1 MLRFEKIAA
10 AALSASML
18 FASGIGVF
26 AYDVSGSAGS
36 SVSGEIPGRESGKVD
51 KPGMEKKIVD
61 GDGNSVDN
69 IGTIK
74 PGEPVKYKL
83 TSNVPGDL
91 YTDREFVT
99 GEDGKTDIDPET
111 NYILTIHD
119 KMSDGLSLSG
129 DPVVKIADKV
139 LDADWVTVTRK
150 TAESNPNE
158 DGCTFEIKMD
168 LVALYNADV
177 ITDEDVQNASEI
189 TVEYTAVLAE
199 GATTGAH
206 TNQAWVDGNGKPS
219 SKPEVEVDLFGIE
232 VTKVKQGTK
241 EVLKGA
247 QFKLEKVDGDTRT
260 PVVVDG
266 NTVLTATDGTLT
278 FSALTAGTYE
288 LTEVKAPAGYV
299 RTTSPVEIT
308 LNKETAAKAGDPYV
322 FEYDFENTAAPET
335 GGTGTLLFTLG
346 GAALLATAGVCKVL
360 GKKEEE

>member
-18 FASGIGVF
+18 FATGIGVF
-26 AYDVSGSAGS
+26 AYDVTGSAGS
-36 SVSGEIPGRESGKVD
+36 STSGEIPGRGGKVD

-61 GDGNSVDN
+61 GDGKTVDN
-69 IGTIK
+69 IGTIA
-74 PGEPVKYKL
+74 PGKSVNYKL

-99 GEDGKTDIDPET
+99 GADGKTDIDPET
-111 NYILTIHD
+111 HYYLTIHD

-129 DPVVKIADKV
+129 DPVVKIAGV
-139 LDADWVTVTRK
+139 ELDTGWYTVSRK
-150 TAESNPNE
+150 TADSNPNT

-168 LVALYNADV
+168 LVALFNADV
-177 ITDEDVQNASEI
+177 ITDTHVQNASEI
-189 TVEYTAVLAE
+189 TVEYTAVLAAD
-199 GATTGAH
+199 ATTGAYS
-206 TNQAWVDGNGKPS
+206 NQAWVDGNGEPS
-219 SKPEVEVDLFGIE
+219 TKPEVEVDLFGIE

-247 QFKLEKVDGDTRT
+247 QFKLEKVEGTDRT
-260 PVVVDG
+260 PVLVDG
-266 NTVLTATDGTLT
+266 HEVVTAENGTLT

-299 RTTSPVEIT
+299 RSTTPVTIN
-308 LNKETAAKAGDPYV
+308 LNKETAAEQGAPYV
-322 FEYDFENTAAPET
+322 FEYDFENAAAPET
-335 GGTGTLLFTLG
+335 GGAGTLLFTLG
-346 GAALLATAGVCKVL
+346 GAALLATAGMCKVL